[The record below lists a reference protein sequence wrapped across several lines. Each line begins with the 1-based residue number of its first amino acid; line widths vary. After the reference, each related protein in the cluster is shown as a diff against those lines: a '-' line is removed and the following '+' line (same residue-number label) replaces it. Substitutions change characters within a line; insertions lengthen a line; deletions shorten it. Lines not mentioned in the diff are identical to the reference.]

1 MLINWYT
8 WLLIAAI
15 LITVVITRIFHSA
28 RDSLFVSKFLS
39 VAAKM
44 TLAILLIAL
53 VTLEFSNL
61 FVSKNNDL
69 IIDDPQLGT
78 AVYLL
83 PKHKLPANAAAKA
96 AASIAAGSI
105 AAVLSNPSSVVELIS
120 QAIDYLQ
127 KAQVFY
133 NIPNEMK
140 VGMKEVIQVSIAKE
154 FTEALS
160 QEFQQTSHGIT
171 GKKEIQYDPRSIIIS
186 LVADPDS
193 FKIYPVEGVKQFI
206 APGQPATWRWE
217 VKPLKQGSH
226 LLELRAFAEF
236 YIPELGE
243 NPYPLPI
250 NIFSNQILV
259 KSNLYSLLWST
270 FHNFWK
276 DFLAVSSVLWVALYF
291 IKEQNNMPENSKY
304 DMRGSTFG
312 NFVDTA
318 QDGSR
323 QQVVQSISISQQQQ
337 TLAEAAKSVQE
348 LLDYLSKTYSSVEVP
363 AKAEEIIKN
372 DPKLRGRVVGA
383 IKESG
388 KKALEELVKHPSVSI
403 LLAAVEGWE
412 KGTQ

>member
-83 PKHKLPANAAAKA
+83 PKHKLPANAAASIAAGSIA

-133 NIPNEMK
+133 NN
-140 VGMKEVIQVSIAKE
+140 
-154 FTEALS
+154 T
-160 QEFQQTSHGIT
+160 
-171 GKKEIQYDPRSIIIS
+171 
-186 LVADPDS
+186 PD
-193 FKIYPVEGVKQFI
+193 
-206 APGQPATWRWE
+206 R
-217 VKPLKQGSH
+217 
-226 LLELRAFAEF
+226 
-236 YIPELGE
+236 
-243 NPYPLPI
+243 
-250 NIFSNQILV
+250 
-259 KSNLYSLLWST
+259 
-270 FHNFWK
+270 
-276 DFLAVSSVLWVALYF
+276 
-291 IKEQNNMPENSKY
+291 IK
-304 DMRGSTFG
+304 R
-312 NFVDTA
+312 
-318 QDGSR
+318 
-323 QQVVQSISISQQQQ
+323 
-337 TLAEAAKSVQE
+337 L
-348 LLDYLSKTYSSVEVP
+348 
-363 AKAEEIIKN
+363 
-372 DPKLRGRVVGA
+372 
-383 IKESG
+383 
-388 KKALEELVKHPSVSI
+388 
-403 LLAAVEGWE
+403 
-412 KGTQ
+412 